1 MEQHKAK
8 FKVGDVVQVVIPFSE
23 FKEGDIGVIRGY
35 AGSVL
40 PYIVDFM
47 CEIEGWS
54 SAQDYIGWRVAEYE
68 IQLHKETKVLN
79 ILRQYEANTKRSKGL

>member
-8 FKVGDVVQVVIPFSE
+8 FKVGDVVQVVMPFSK
-23 FKEGDIGVIRGY
+23 FKEGDIGVIRGCT
-35 AGSVL
+35 GSVL

-54 SAQDYIGWRVAEYE
+54 AETYMGWHVDEHE
-68 IQLHKETKVLN
+68 IELHKESKVLQ

>member
-1 MEQHKAK
+1 METR
-8 FKVGDVVQVVIPFSE
+8 FKVGDLVQVVMPFDS
-23 FKEGDIGVIRGY
+23 FKEGDIGVVRAY
-35 AGSVL
+35 ALDTPGH

-54 SAQDYIGWRVAEYE
+54 AQDYIGWHVAEHE

-79 ILRQYEANTKRSKGL
+79 ILRQYEANTKRGKGF